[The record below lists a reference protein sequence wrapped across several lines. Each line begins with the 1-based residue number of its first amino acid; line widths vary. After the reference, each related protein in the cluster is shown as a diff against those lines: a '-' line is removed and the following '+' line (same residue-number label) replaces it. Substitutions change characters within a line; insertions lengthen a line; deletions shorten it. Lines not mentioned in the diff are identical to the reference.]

1 MSAVRE
7 IRGIVLALKE
17 LRRVEVNRRYPTQ
30 LFEDLKQNTNQNRSL
45 RVLRKLTLG
54 DLGLKEEL
62 VLAEFVISDRNTSFS
77 VDESQGRVSLVFA
90 LLSDIRYRSAVAI
103 YSGKEEDLEEGDD
116 AREEGDYLPIRVR
129 RVDVTSGFRKGE
141 TQKSRD

>member
-1 MSAVRE
+1 M
-7 IRGIVLALKE
+7 
-17 LRRVEVNRRYPTQ
+17 
-30 LFEDLKQNTNQNRSL
+30 
-45 RVLRKLTLG
+45 
-54 DLGLKEEL
+54 KEEL